1 MIKYIQSLPQRFV
14 KSWVLNKG
22 ESPVRSLVKA
32 YSYRCCGTFTTMVI
46 SYIVTGEIIVS
57 MAIGASE
64 MVIKPFVYWTHE
76 RVWNK
81 VKWGKV

>member
-1 MIKYIQSLPQRFV
+1 
-14 KSWVLNKG
+14 
-22 ESPVRSLVKA
+22 
-32 YSYRCCGTFTTMVI
+32 MVI

-81 VKWGKV
+81 VRWGKV